1 MVEMSARIILIFFER
16 SERSPALSTKGRDE
30 ANEVEKKL
38 EISMIREAIGKAV
51 DGFDLTREE
60 MISCMNEIMTGA
72 ATQAQVG
79 SFITA
84 LRIKGET
91 VEEITGAAIVMRE
104 KAIKININ
112 SDLIDTCGT
121 GGSGVDTFNI
131 STTVAFVVSGAGLKV
146 AKHGNRGVSS
156 VCGSADVIK
165 ALGINIDISPEKVKE
180 CIEKIGIGF
189 LYAPL
194 FHNAMKFAI
203 GPRREIG
210 IRTIFNILGPL
221 TNPANAMGQVLG
233 VYEEGLTDKL
243 ANVLNN
249 LGVKRAFVVHGM
261 DNLDEITITGETK
274 ISELNNKKVKGYYIK
289 PQDFGMKKAELL
301 DIKGGTVEENASIA
315 KKVIEG
321 EKGPRQD
328 VVLLN
333 ASSALITGGM
343 AKDFKDGIK
352 IARLSIESGK
362 AKEKLEKLIE
372 FTNR

>member
-1 MVEMSARIILIFFER
+1 
-16 SERSPALSTKGRDE
+16 
-30 ANEVEKKL
+30 
-38 EISMIREAIGKAV
+38 MIKEAIGKVV

-60 MISCMNEIMTGA
+60 MVSCMNEIMTGV
-72 ATQAQVG
+72 ATQAQIG

-84 LRIKGET
+84 LRFKGET

-104 KAIKININ
+104 KATKINVASNLVDLDRDDIN
-112 SDLIDTCGT
+112 IDRETIVDTCGT
-121 GGSGVDTFNI
+121 GGSGTNTFNI
-131 STTVAFVVSGAGLKV
+131 STTVAFVVSGAGLRV

-165 ALGINIDISPEKVKE
+165 ALSVNIDISPEKVKE

-194 FHNAMKFAI
+194 FHSAMKFAI

-221 TNPANAMGQVLG
+221 TNPANATCQVLG

-249 LGVKRAFVVHGM
+249 LGVKRAFVVHGL
-261 DNLDEITITGETK
+261 DTLDEITITGKTK
-274 ISELNNKKVKGYYIK
+274 ISELKNKKVKGYYIK
-289 PQDFGMKKAELL
+289 PQDFGMKKAEL
-301 DIKGGTVEENASIA
+301 DEIKGGTVEENANIV
-315 KKVIEG
+315 KKILEG

-333 ASSALITGGM
+333 ASAALIAGGM
-343 AKDFKDGIK
+343 AKDFKDGIE
-352 IARLSIESGK
+352 IARTSIETGR

-372 FTNR
+372 FTHK

>member
-1 MVEMSARIILIFFER
+1 
-16 SERSPALSTKGRDE
+16 
-30 ANEVEKKL
+30 
-38 EISMIREAIGKAV
+38 MIKEAIGKIV

-60 MISCMNEIMTGA
+60 MVSCMNEIMTGV
-72 ATQAQVG
+72 ATQAQIG

-84 LRIKGET
+84 LRFKGET
-91 VEEITGAAIVMRE
+91 VEEITGAAILMRE
-104 KAIKININ
+104 KATKINIASN
-112 SDLIDTCGT
+112 LVDLDRDDINIDRETIVDTCGT
-121 GGSGVDTFNI
+121 GGSGTNTFNI
-131 STTVAFVVSGAGLKV
+131 STTVAFVISGAGLRV

-165 ALGINIDISPEKVKE
+165 ALGVNIDVSPEKVKE
-180 CIEKIGIGF
+180 CIEKLGIGF

-194 FHNAMKFAI
+194 FHSAMKFAI

-221 TNPANAMGQVLG
+221 TNPANATCQVLG

-249 LGVKRAFVVHGM
+249 LGVKRAFVVHGL
-261 DNLDEITITGETK
+261 DTLDEITITGETK
-274 ISELNNKKVKGYYIK
+274 VSELKNKKVKGYYIK
-289 PQDFGMKKAELL
+289 PQDFGMKKAEL
-301 DIKGGTVEENASIA
+301 DEIKGGTVEENADII
-315 KKVIEG
+315 KKILDG

-333 ASSALITGGM
+333 ASAALIAGG
-343 AKDFKDGIK
+343 AARDFKDGIE
-352 IARLSIESGK
+352 IARSSIEKGV

-372 FTNR
+372 LTNK

>member
-1 MVEMSARIILIFFER
+1 
-16 SERSPALSTKGRDE
+16 
-30 ANEVEKKL
+30 
-38 EISMIREAIGKAV
+38 MIKEAIGKVV

-60 MISCMNEIMTGA
+60 MISCMNEIMTGV
-72 ATQAQVG
+72 ATQAQIG

-84 LRIKGET
+84 LRLKGET

-104 KAIKININ
+104 KAVKIEV
-112 SDLIDTCGT
+112 SGDLVDTCGT
-121 GGSGVDTFNI
+121 GGSKANTFNI
-131 STTVAFVVSGAGLKV
+131 STTAAFVVSGAGLRV

-165 ALGINIDISPEKVKE
+165 ALGVNIDILPEKVKE

-194 FHNAMKFAI
+194 FHDAMKFAI

-221 TNPANAMGQVLG
+221 TNPANAACQVLG

-249 LGVKRAFVVHGM
+249 LGSKRAFVVHGL
-261 DNLDEITITGETK
+261 DTLDEITITGKTK
-274 ISELNNKKVKGYYIK
+274 VSELKNKKVKGYYIK
-289 PQDFGMKKAELL
+289 PQDFGMKKAELS
-301 DIKGGTVEENASIA
+301 DIKGGTVEENAAIV
-315 KKVIEG
+315 KKVLGG

-333 ASSALITGGM
+333 ASAALIACGM
-343 AKDFKDGIK
+343 AKDFTDGIE
-352 IARLSIESGK
+352 IARQSIESGK
-362 AKEKLEKLIE
+362 AKQKLEKLIE
-372 FTNR
+372 FSNKS

>member
-1 MVEMSARIILIFFER
+1 
-16 SERSPALSTKGRDE
+16 
-30 ANEVEKKL
+30 
-38 EISMIREAIGKAV
+38 MIKEAIGKAV

-60 MISCMNEIMTGA
+60 MISCMNEIMTGE
-72 ATQAQVG
+72 ATQAQIG

-84 LRIKGET
+84 LRFKGET

-104 KAIKININ
+104 KATRIDVSSNLIGLDRDDINI
-112 SDLIDTCGT
+112 DRETIVDTCGT
-121 GGSGVDTFNI
+121 GGSGTNTFNI
-131 STTVAFVVSGAGLKV
+131 STTVAFVVSGAGLRV

-165 ALGINIDISPEKVKE
+165 ALGVNIDIPPEKVKE

-189 LYAPL
+189 LYAPS

-221 TNPANAMGQVLG
+221 TNPANATCQVLG
-233 VYEEGLTDKL
+233 VYEEELTDKL

-249 LGVKRAFVVHGM
+249 LGTKRAFVVHGM
-261 DNLDEITITGETK
+261 DTLDEITITGETK
-274 ISELNNKKVKGYYIK
+274 VSELKNKKVKGYYIK
-289 PQDFGMKKAELL
+289 PQDFGMKKAALI
-301 DIKGGTVEENASIA
+301 DIKGGSIEENAAIVR
-315 KKVIEG
+315 KVLEG

-333 ASSALITGGM
+333 ASAALIVGEM
-343 AKDFKDGIK
+343 AKDFKDGIE
-352 IARLSIESGK
+352 IARQSIESGK

-372 FTNR
+372 LTNT

>member
-1 MVEMSARIILIFFER
+1 
-16 SERSPALSTKGRDE
+16 
-30 ANEVEKKL
+30 
-38 EISMIREAIGKAV
+38 MIKEAIGKIV

-60 MISCMNEIMTGA
+60 MISCMNEIMTGV
-72 ATQAQVG
+72 ATQAQIG

-84 LRIKGET
+84 LRFKGET
-91 VEEITGAAIVMRE
+91 VEEITGAVIVMRE
-104 KAIKININ
+104 KATKINIAGN
-112 SDLIDTCGT
+112 LVDMDRDDINIDRETVVDTCGT
-121 GGSGVDTFNI
+121 GGSGTNTFNI
-131 STTVAFVVSGAGLKV
+131 STTVAFVVSGAGLRV

-156 VCGSADVIK
+156 ACGSADVIK
-165 ALGINIDISPEKVKE
+165 ALGVNIDISPEKVKE

-221 TNPANAMGQVLG
+221 TNPANATCQVLG

-249 LGVKRAFVVHGM
+249 LGAKRAFVVYGL
-261 DNLDEITITGETK
+261 DTLDEITITGETK
-274 ISELNNKKVKGYYIK
+274 ISELKNKKIKSYYVK
-289 PQDFGMKKAELL
+289 PQDFGMKRAEL
-301 DIKGGTVEENASIA
+301 DEIKGGTVEENADIV
-315 KKVIEG
+315 KKILEG

-333 ASSALITGGM
+333 ASAALIAGGM
-343 AKDFKDGIK
+343 AKDFKDGID
-352 IARLSIESGK
+352 IARSSIEAGR
-362 AKEKLEKLIE
+362 AKEKLEKLIK
-372 FTNR
+372 FTNS

>member
-1 MVEMSARIILIFFER
+1 
-16 SERSPALSTKGRDE
+16 
-30 ANEVEKKL
+30 
-38 EISMIREAIGKAV
+38 MIKEAIGKVV

-60 MISCMNEIMTGA
+60 MISCMNEIMTGD
-72 ATQAQVG
+72 ATQAQIG

-84 LRIKGET
+84 LRLKGET

-104 KAIKININ
+104 KAIKIDVSANLVDLDRDDIN
-112 SDLIDTCGT
+112 MDRETIVDTCGT
-121 GGSGVDTFNI
+121 GGSGTNTFNI

-156 VCGSADVIK
+156 ICGSADVIK
-165 ALGINIDISPEKVKE
+165 ALGVNIDCTPEKVKE

-189 LYAPL
+189 LYAPS

-221 TNPANAMGQVLG
+221 TNPANATCQVLG
-233 VYEEGLTDKL
+233 VYEEDLTDKL

-249 LGVKRAFVVHGM
+249 LGTKRAFVVHGL
-261 DNLDEITITGETK
+261 DTLDEITITGETK
-274 ISELNNKKVKGYYIK
+274 VSELKNKKVKGYHIK
-289 PQDFGMKKAELL
+289 PQDFGMKKAELS
-301 DIKGGTVEENASIA
+301 DIKGGTIEENAAIV
-315 KKVIEG
+315 KKVLEG

-333 ASSALITGGM
+333 ASAALVAGGM
-343 AKDFKDGIK
+343 AKDFKDGIE
-352 IARLSIESGK
+352 IARIAIESGK
-362 AKEKLEKLIE
+362 AKEKLEKLVK
-372 FTNR
+372 FTNS